1 MIKSIMMVNIFLIL
15 SPSVIAQDISSNHQT
30 GEQLEKILTD
40 KFAEGKYS
48 AKGADSCLMCHRKNT
63 TVMAIFDGVHGD
75 INNSKSPMAGLQC
88 EACHGPIGEHNKGGK
103 EPMITFGRD
112 SQLPA
117 PSQNTVCL
125 GCHQNTEKTG

>member
-1 MIKSIMMVNIFLIL
+1 MRWHEMIKSIMMVNIFLIL

-75 INNSKSPMAGLQC
+75 ISNSKSPMAGLQC
-88 EACHGPIGEHNKGGK
+88 EACHGPIGEHNKG
-103 EPMITFGRD
+103 
-112 SQLPA
+112 
-117 PSQNTVCL
+117 
-125 GCHQNTEKTG
+125 